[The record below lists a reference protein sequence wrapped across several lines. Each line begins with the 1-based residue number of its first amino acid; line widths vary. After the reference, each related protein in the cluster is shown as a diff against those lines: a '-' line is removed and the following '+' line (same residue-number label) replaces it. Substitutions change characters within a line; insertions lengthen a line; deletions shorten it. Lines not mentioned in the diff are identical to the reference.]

1 LIISRLCG
9 GPVCGVCSRHQVNKE
24 RVCDACFLKL
34 ISKEHSKEWES
45 ILLDKDYNIEF
56 LSKMI
61 EPIEEEVKKLEKE
74 GEKEQEK
81 VWN

>member
-1 LIISRLCG
+1 
-9 GPVCGVCSRHQVNKE
+9 
-24 RVCDACFLKL
+24 L